1 MSQKRL
7 EIQSKRQHIR
17 LWFECYQI
25 CLSDKK
31 YSNNLKKSKSFYK
44 EWWNVS
50 DIHFDI
56 FWKDKKYLFDKLI
69 VREVRTISKNPN
81 TINLNSPLNQNIS
94 TIIKEVKKIV
104 KSKKSDKSNI
114 GKYDFS
120 QKQIKGIFHYIN
132 LEIYKIFL
140 KLDQP
145 PINRNFLI
153 EIRKDFDNRPKS
165 LLKKSVLNLPS
176 LDQFQTRFKK
186 NVDLD
191 DVIRVVRRQIKSV
204 EKTLMNVSLGKF
216 P

>member
-1 MSQKRL
+1 M
-7 EIQSKRQHIR
+7 
-17 LWFECYQI
+17 
-25 CLSDKK
+25 
-31 YSNNLKKSKSFYK
+31 
-44 EWWNVS
+44 
-50 DIHFDI
+50 
-56 FWKDKKYLFDKLI
+56 FDKLI

-81 TINLNSPLNQNIS
+81 TINLNIPLNQNIS

>member
-7 EIQSKRQHIR
+7 DIQSRRQHIR
-17 LWFECYQI
+17 LWFERYQI
-25 CLSDKK
+25 CLSDKS
-31 YSNNLKKSKSFYK
+31 YLNNLKKSKSFYE
-44 EWWNVS
+44 EWENVS
-50 DIHFDI
+50 DIEFDI
-56 FWKDKKYLFDKLI
+56 FWKQKKYLFDELI
-69 VREVRTISKNPN
+69 VREVKTISKNPN
-81 TINLNSPLNQNIS
+81 TINLNIPLNQNIS
-94 TIIKEVKKIV
+94 TIVKEVKKIV
-104 KSKKSDKSNI
+104 ESEKSDKSNI

-140 KLDQP
+140 ELDKP

-165 LLKKSVLNLPS
+165 LLKKSISNLPS
-176 LDQFQTRFKK
+176 LDQFETKFKT

-191 DVIRVVRRQIKSV
+191 DTIRVVRRGIKSV